1 MNNLQFQNAV
11 KFQRTEEIEWVL
23 CRRMRLGK
31 TSLAPIRFAVLFKED
46 KSPRQL

>member
-23 CRRMRLGK
+23 PK
-31 TSLAPIRFAVLFKED
+31 NEA
-46 KSPRQL
+46 